1 MKPNSLVFVSL
12 AVLIAGLSV
21 GCGSHEETNP
31 AAPSPPTAASAAPT
45 PGAPSLDYGDAAD
58 LAASGL
64 VVQTFHFKDGCSDGR
79 GIQLRFFEAVGMQ
92 LTGRTTRLFK
102 MKSGAGANVRLA
114 CIKGRNNCVGATT
127 NPPGFGSWGIG
138 INAEKKPSKASCR
151 VCAPNSQS
159 ITFRCARHVAGE
171 SESLDDEFQLEE

>member
-64 VVQTFHFKDGCSDGR
+64 VVQTFHFKDGCSDGAASSC
-79 GIQLRFFEAVGMQ
+79 GSS
-92 LTGRTTRLFK
+92 K
-102 MKSGAGANVRLA
+102 PSA
-114 CIKGRNNCVGATT
+114 CNSPAA
-127 NPPGFGSWGIG
+127 PPGS
-138 INAEKKPSKASCR
+138 SR
-151 VCAPNSQS
+151 
-159 ITFRCARHVAGE
+159 
-171 SESLDDEFQLEE
+171 